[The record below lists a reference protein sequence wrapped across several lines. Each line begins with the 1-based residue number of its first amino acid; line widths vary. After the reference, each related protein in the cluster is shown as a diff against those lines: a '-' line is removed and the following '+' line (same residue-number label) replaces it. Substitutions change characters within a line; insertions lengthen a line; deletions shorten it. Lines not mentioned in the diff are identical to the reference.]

1 MNKEDFIK
9 FLSSKDLLI
18 LLLVIL
24 VILFTL
30 IYFNNKSFFPSE
42 EELNNPI
49 IITINKQNIKLNDI
63 LYFKE
68 IALIEGNKN
77 LTNHEAM
84 DHIINEELLYIAASK
99 EGFSINDK
107 EIKETLNESL
117 DQESYNYYKKYYII
131 NQYKN
136 KILERNNEKF
146 NVTKEEILDLFN
158 FMKDRYP
165 KVYPPFEEIEPNLK
179 EILIDQ
185 KKTNFLDEYIYNLR
199 SDVKIDF
206 INDFILDDISIYIPG
221 MNREEYY
228 KEYYKVY

>member
-1 MNKEDFIK
+1 MNKKKLVNI
-9 FLSSKDLLI
+9 LSSKDLLI
-18 LLLVIL
+18 LLLIL
-24 VILFTL
+24 LMILFTL

-49 IITINKQNIKLNDI
+49 IVTINKQNIRLNDI
-63 LYFKE
+63 LYLKE
-68 IALIEGNKN
+68 VALIEENKN

-99 EGFSINDK
+99 EGFSIEDE
-107 EIKETLNESL
+107 EIKEILNEHL

-131 NQYKN
+131 NKYRN
-136 KILERNNEKF
+136 KILERNDENF

-165 KVYPPFEEIEPNLK
+165 KVYPPFEEVESSLK
-179 EILIDQ
+179 EILMDQ
-185 KKTNFLDEYIYNLR
+185 KKANFLDEYIYNLR
-199 SDVKIDF
+199 SDVKIEF
-206 INDFILDDISIYIPG
+206 INDFILDDISIYVPG

-228 KEYYKVY
+228 KEYYKIY